1 MFGEKMK
8 KARLAKKL
16 TQEQMAEKLGVNKGT
31 ISHYE
36 KGKTFPGEEKLRMV
50 AKTLNVS
57 FDYLLGDSEMI
68 DHLNSHKSDDEH
80 TIKEKVV
87 EVDKVKAESLDIV
100 DEAIKKLL
108 DLRKNFS

>member
-8 KARLAKKL
+8 KARLAKGL

-50 AKTLNVS
+50 AETLNVS
-57 FDYLLGDSEMI
+57 FDYLLGEGEML
-68 DHLNSHKSDDEH
+68 DNLSGHESSDKLAV
-80 TIKEKVV
+80 KEKVV
-87 EVDKVKAESLDIV
+87 EIDKVKAESLDIV

>member
-57 FDYLLGDSEMI
+57 FDYLLGDGEI
-68 DHLNSHKSDDEH
+68 LDHLDGSESIGKP
-80 TIKEKVV
+80 TVKEKVI
-87 EVDKVKAESLDIV
+87 EIDKVKAESLDIV

>member
-8 KARLAKKL
+8 KARIAKKL

-36 KGKTFPGEEKLRMV
+36 KGKTFPGEEKLVMI
-50 AKTLNVS
+50 AKALNVS
-57 FDYLLGDSEMI
+57 FDYLLGDKDMF
-68 DHLNSHKSDDEH
+68 DHLNNHEPPSKPVV
-80 TIKEKVV
+80 KEKII
-87 EVDKVKAESLDIV
+87 EVDKVKTESLDIV